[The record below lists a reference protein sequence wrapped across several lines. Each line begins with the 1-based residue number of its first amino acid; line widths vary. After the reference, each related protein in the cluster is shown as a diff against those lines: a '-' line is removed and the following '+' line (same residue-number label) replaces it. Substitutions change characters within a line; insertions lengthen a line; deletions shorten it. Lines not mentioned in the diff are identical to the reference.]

1 MDNGTALGILDDL
14 DNLERSL
21 PDKDANFV
29 DSLLQQL
36 EADETREPSE
46 KQEKWLLDLK
56 ARYLDR

>member
-1 MDNGTALGILDDL
+1 M